1 MLDAAAQPNT
11 KKAPRLEY
19 FGVTVEADPAGR
31 RVWPPDLTRRLAQ
44 ESFNSSLS
52 VEAFAREW
60 ELCPSVLSRWRM
72 QLVSESKP
80 RAPKKGSK
88 PVARDESPAF
98 APLVCSDPEPGPSFG
113 AAALELE
120 CAGVVARLPIDTPAS
135 RIREIVR
142 ALRGEP

>member
-1 MLDAAAQPNT
+1 MLDNATQPTT
-11 KKAPRLEY
+11 KRTPRVEY
-19 FGVTVEADPAGR
+19 LGVTVEADPAGR

-80 RAPKKGSK
+80 RAPKKAKK
-88 PVARDESPAF
+88 PVGRDEALAF
-98 APLVCSDPEPGPSFG
+98 APLVCSDPEPAPNHG

-120 CAGVVARLPIDTPAS
+120 CAGVVARLPIDTSAS
-135 RIREIVR
+135 RICEIVR
-142 ALRGEP
+142 ALRGET